1 MKNKILLLSATNYEH
16 NHEEIHGIPIH
27 IIGIGRVNA
36 ALNTYKLIQ
45 KYKPDYVVE
54 FGSCGNL
61 KDHKVGEV
69 LEVGTVY
76 DDFYGGPVS
85 NHPPIEIS
93 DSNIKLFST
102 DTFFEKGAQYSNHY
116 SKMVDECNIIEM
128 EGYSIAKVCSSE
140 NISLSLYKWVSDDGS
155 NSEWLENAKAGFE
168 NFKIIFKEKFL

>member
-1 MKNKILLLSATNYEH
+1 MKVLLVFATEKELIKKMFEKQDILITGVGTINTVYELTKKIDSNNYDFII
-16 NHEEIHGIPIH
+16 NAGI
-27 IIGIGRVNA
+27 A
-36 ALNTYKLIQ
+36 
-45 KYKPDYVVE
+45 
-54 FGSCGNL
+54 GSYSDSI
-61 KDHKVGEV
+61 KIGEV

-85 NHPPIEIS
+85 NHPPMTIS

-102 DTFFEKGAQYSNHY
+102 DTFYEQGEPYSNHY
-116 SKMVDECNIIEM
+116 NRMVNECDIIEM